1 MNNGVSDG
9 TYNSSMQGSYA
20 FLLRGFDAN
29 GAVTIAG
36 SFTADGAGNVQ
47 TGVEDITRTTSAGS
61 ETGVSISGSY
71 TVFQQQSD
79 TNTFREVGCVTLT
92 DSSNSTN
99 TFAFTLGGCST
110 TVDPTSGQCLANSQN
125 VAGVFTTGRMI
136 EFDDTGTRVSG
147 ILRLQDNSSF
157 STGLSGSYSFGLSGW
172 DSSGSA
178 PTRYAAAGSFGT
190 GSGTLTSA
198 AADIDDGGVLQSA
211 LTGGTGSYTAIDSTT
226 GRGTA
231 TLIVGTASY
240 NLAFYLVSAGEVML
254 ATTGTPSAANP
265 LVSGEA
271 IAAPGPF
278 SAGSLQNSHMFH
290 IAGLAP
296 GGPDASIG
304 ILSFDGISNVS
315 GTQYGDQAGT
325 LGTTSLSGSYTVNAA
340 TGRVAFL
347 PSSTNNES
355 LGDHVLVAYV
365 VPVASTL
372 TRQDCIVL
380 ASCVTGFLVGT
391 DQTAQAG
398 LLEFQTPTTAPPP
411 PFSTVYV
418 AGYYFYGTDE
428 GLDTATPLIDGASI
442 ANPTGSTYGG
452 VQSVSYASSSFYCV
466 QEPGCTLLLPNEAI
480 SPSGTYSVNSNG
492 TGTIGGETA
501 AVTNGNVTFYIDE
514 SPINSHPSVM
524 VIEQ

>member
-1 MNNGVSDG
+1 
-9 TYNSSMQGSYA
+9 
-20 FLLRGFDAN
+20 
-29 GAVTIAG
+29 
-36 SFTADGAGNVQ
+36 
-47 TGVEDITRTTSAGS
+47 
-61 ETGVSISGSY
+61 
-71 TVFQQQSD
+71 
-79 TNTFREVGCVTLT
+79 
-92 DSSNSTN
+92 
-99 TFAFTLGGCST
+99 
-110 TVDPTSGQCLANSQN
+110 
-125 VAGVFTTGRMI
+125 
-136 EFDDTGTRVSG
+136 
-147 ILRLQDNSSF
+147 
-157 STGLSGSYSFGLSGW
+157 
-172 DSSGSA
+172 
-178 PTRYAAAGSFGT
+178 
-190 GSGTLTSA
+190 
-198 AADIDDGGVLQSA
+198 
-211 LTGGTGSYTAIDSTT
+211 
-226 GRGTA
+226 
-231 TLIVGTASY
+231 
-240 NLAFYLVSAGEVML
+240 
-254 ATTGTPSAANP
+254 
-265 LVSGEA
+265 
-271 IAAPGPF
+271 
-278 SAGSLQNSHMFH
+278 MFH